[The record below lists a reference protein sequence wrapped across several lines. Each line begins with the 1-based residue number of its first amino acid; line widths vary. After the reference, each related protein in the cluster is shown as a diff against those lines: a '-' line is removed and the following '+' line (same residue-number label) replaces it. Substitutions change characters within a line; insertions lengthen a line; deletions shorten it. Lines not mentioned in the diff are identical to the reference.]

1 MDFIVTSLIALG
13 LVWVAVN
20 SLVGVAMFFSP
31 LSARSI
37 GRMVLYIT
45 TALTVRMNTEQLTPG
60 YAWLK
65 RI

>member
-31 LSARSI
+31 LSARSTWSGKPSSSRTI
-37 GRMVLYIT
+37 GPVFRT
-45 TALTVRMNTEQLTPG
+45 RLTEPVEPLTQ
-60 YAWLK
+60 
-65 RI
+65 